1 VCVCV
6 PQGTGG
12 EGDEVNGRLEVSE
25 GIDLLN
31 RGEGKGRLE
40 ETTATHRTTV
50 DSWLGE
56 PFRDALLA
64 EVMLAW
70 QANWSFHRIVAYRA
84 VLVLHR
90 LHRLQSVGEE
100 VLLGWESHLFSV
112 WTGGWVSRVDLRR
125 KEDEQVCSARMG
137 GWVSRWSQAVRE
149 KKGPVTPAGCC
160 LA

>member
-1 VCVCV
+1 VH
-6 PQGTGG
+6 
-12 EGDEVNGRLEVSE
+12 GRLEVSE

-84 VLVLHR
+84 VRAPQAPQAPQAPERWRGSPPGLGEPSLLCVDR
-90 LHRLQSVGEE
+90 RVG
-100 VLLGWESHLFSV
+100 
-112 WTGGWVSRVDLRR
+112 
-125 KEDEQVCSARMG
+125 
-137 GWVSRWSQAVRE
+137 
-149 KKGPVTPAGCC
+149 
-160 LA
+160 